1 MHGGWHGAR
10 VRRRLGLSACAA
22 ALAALTGVL
31 RFWWADAAT
40 EGVLVSAIGT
50 LVSVAALVADVLRG
64 DAEPVPRSAE
74 EDRRRAADALAEAV
88 REQWAAEARLRR
100 LQDPEPIEVDWAPAD
115 RRLADHPENV
125 RRGGRLPAPRAWR
138 VEDLAA
144 WFAGL
149 PGRRLVV
156 LGGPG
161 SGKSVLAMRF
171 VLARLAARRPGGPVP
186 VLFPLAGWDP
196 LRTGLRDWLADRL
209 AADYRPLG
217 TVLDGSRTL
226 ARSLL
231 DTGLVL
237 PVLDG
242 FDELARPAYG
252 EAVRRINA
260 ELDDDLPLL
269 LTSRRA
275 AWSAAVTDADVLT
288 AAEVVE
294 LLPLDLAQASA
305 HLERTARPLRTADG
319 VSGTAWTP
327 VLAELARRP
336 RSAPAR
342 VLTTPLMV
350 ALARAVYGDT
360 SRDPS
365 ELLDQERFASV
376 GAIEE
381 HLLGAFVPAAF
392 ADADPPAAADAER
405 RLTLLAR
412 ALHQRDTGRLAWW
425 ELEALLP
432 RTLRVF
438 GPGLLSMAV
447 LSALLLP
454 VTVTRAVHQLA
465 GVEDVLSLVATL
477 VGQTLGFAFGVARL
491 LPDGTGDPE
500 GGPAGGPDR
509 RFLLRQGLTV
519 VAVTGALWAAFAY
532 ADDLRF
538 GFRFGSVT
546 DGWLPDL
553 LGGTLFSLLFTL
565 FFGTAGL
572 SRRPVPL
579 GLPWSGAGE
588 RATARLCGAVLLL
601 GGAGTAGTVLLG
613 RTGDPWTVLV
623 GVTAAGA
630 GTALLVSAGR
640 RAGRESALPARPG
653 RLVRRFAAGMARGT
667 AVTLLTGVAACT
679 VAGLAATGVT
689 LLKSGA
695 GPGLAGRHID
705 GWRFTDHDGVRT
717 AALARPLRGTLLL
730 PGSGARPIAYPW
742 GVEPPDCTIPL
753 VPRRRCVPFHARET
767 VFESRGGEVTVRL
780 AAAAARPGAEPAGP
794 RSGGKVTV
802 AYAADLRSVLP
813 PEARD
818 WLAQGPA
825 ARFMA
830 RCLPPFVAAGVL
842 VGLVGGCVCG
852 IYRALSVPSDT
863 MRATG
868 PGSSLRTD
876 RTATFTR
883 GGVVALLVAGVCVPV
898 TLLPGDWGGLVHVG
912 TQLWLPLGTTAVA
925 LSAWGRLAV
934 ARVWLAVTGRLP
946 WRLMAFL
953 EDAHRRG
960 VLRRSGAYFE
970 FRHLRLQAHLAR
982 DGLPAAGPGAASA
995 DVPPRPR
1002 EAPGEPARER
1012 GDRPF
1017 G

>member
-1 MHGGWHGAR
+1 MHGGWQSAR

-22 ALAALTGVL
+22 ALAALTAVL
-31 RFWWADAAT
+31 RFSWDDAAT

-64 DAEPVPRSAE
+64 DADPAPRSAE

-100 LQDPEPIEVDWAPAD
+100 LQDPEPIEVGWAPAD

-125 RRGGRLPAPRAWR
+125 GRGDRLPAPRAWR

-196 LRTGLRDWLADRL
+196 RRTGLRDWLADRL

-217 TVLDGSRTL
+217 AVLDGSRTL

-252 EAVRRINA
+252 DAVRRINA

-275 AWSAAVTDADVLT
+275 AWSVAVADGDVLT
-288 AAEVVE
+288 AAEVIE

-319 VSGTAWTP
+319 APGTVWTP
-327 VLAELARRP
+327 VLRELARHP
-336 RSAPAR
+336 GSAPA
-342 VLTTPLMV
+342 LALATPLMV
-350 ALARAVYGDT
+350 TLARAVYGDT
-360 SRDPS
+360 SRNPS
-365 ELLDQERFASV
+365 ELLDRERFASV
-376 GAIEE
+376 GAVEE

-392 ADADPPAAADAER
+392 ADADPRAAADAVR

-412 ALHQRDTGRLAWW
+412 ELHRRDTGRLAWW
-425 ELEALLP
+425 ELESLLP
-432 RTLRVF
+432 RALRVF

-454 VTVTRAVHQLA
+454 VTVTRAVHRLT
-465 GVEDVLSLVATL
+465 GVEDVLSLVAAL

-491 LPDGTGDPE
+491 LPDGTGRPG
-500 GGPAGGPDR
+500 GGPAGEPDR
-509 RFLLRQGLTV
+509 RFLVRQGLTAV
-519 VAVTGALWAAFAY
+519 GVTGALWAGFAY

-553 LGGTLFSLLFTL
+553 LGGGLFSLLFTL

-613 RTGDPWTVLV
+613 RTGDPWTLLV
-623 GVTAAGA
+623 GLTAAGA
-630 GTALLVSAGR
+630 GTALLVSAGH
-640 RAGRESALPARPG
+640 RAGREGALPARPG
-653 RLVRRFAAGMARGT
+653 RVVGRFAAGMARGT
-667 AVTLLTGVAACT
+667 AVTLLTGVTACT

-695 GPGLAGRHID
+695 VPDLAGRQLD
-705 GWRFTDHDGVRT
+705 GWRFGERDGVRT
-717 AALARPLRGTLLL
+717 AATARPLRGTLLV

-742 GVEPPDCTIPL
+742 GAEPPDCTIPL
-753 VPRRRCVPFHARET
+753 VPERRCVVFRSPET
-767 VFESRGGEVTVRL
+767 AFESRGGVVTVRL
-780 AAAAARPGAEPAGP
+780 RLAGP
-794 RSGGKVTV
+794 SAGGRTTV

-813 PEARD
+813 PQARG

-825 ARFMA
+825 AAFAA
-830 RCLPPFVAAGVL
+830 RVLPPFVAAGVL

-852 IYRALSVPSDT
+852 VYRALSVPSDT

-868 PGSSLRTD
+868 PGSSLHTD
-876 RTATFTR
+876 RTASFTR
-883 GGVVALLVAGVCVPV
+883 GGVVALLVACVCVPV
-898 TLLPGDWGGLVHVG
+898 VLLPGDWGGLVHVG
-912 TQLWLPLGTTAVA
+912 TQLWLPMGATAVA
-925 LSAWGRLAV
+925 LGAWGRFAV
-934 ARVWLAVTGRLP
+934 ARVWLGATGRLP

-970 FRHLRLQAHLAR
+970 FRHLRLQSHLAH
-982 DGLPAAGPGAASA
+982 DGTPAGI
-995 DVPPRPR
+995 PPRPR
-1002 EAPGEPARER
+1002 EAPAGPVRES
-1012 GDRPF
+1012 GDRPR
-1017 G
+1017 

>member
-1 MHGGWHGAR
+1 MRGGWQSAR

-31 RFWWADAAT
+31 RFSWDDAAT

-50 LVSVAALVADVLRG
+50 MVSVAALVADVLRG
-64 DAEPVPRSAE
+64 DADPAPRSAD
-74 EDRRRAADALAEAV
+74 EDRLRAADALAEAV

-100 LQDPEPIEVDWAPAD
+100 LRDPEPIEVGWAPAD

-125 RRGGRLPAPRAWR
+125 GGGGLLPAPRAWR
-138 VEDLAA
+138 IEDLAA
-144 WFAGL
+144 WFAGF

-161 SGKSVLAMRF
+161 AGKSVLAMRF

-196 LRTGLRDWLADRL
+196 RHTGLRDWLADRL

-217 TVLDGSRTL
+217 AVLDGSRTL

-252 EAVRRINA
+252 DAVRRINA

-275 AWSAAVTDADVLT
+275 AWSAAVADCDVLT

-319 VSGTAWTP
+319 APGTVWTP
-327 VLAELARRP
+327 VLRELARRP
-336 RSAPAR
+336 GSAPAR
-342 VLTTPLMV
+342 ALTTPLMV
-350 ALARAVYGDT
+350 TLARAVYGDT

-376 GAIEE
+376 GAVEE

-392 ADADPPAAADAER
+392 ADADPRTATDAVR

-412 ALHQRDTGRLAWW
+412 ALHRRDTGRLAWW
-425 ELEALLP
+425 ELESLLP
-432 RTLRVF
+432 RALRVF

-447 LSALLLP
+447 LAALLVP
-454 VTVTRAVHQLA
+454 VTVTRAVHRLT
-465 GVEDVLSLVATL
+465 GVEDVLSLVAAL

-491 LPDGTGDPE
+491 LPDGPDRPG
-500 GGPAGGPDR
+500 GGPAGGGPDP
-509 RFLLRQGLTV
+509 RFLVRQGLTAV
-519 VAVTGALWAAFAY
+519 GVTGVLWAAFAY

-553 LGGTLFSLLFTL
+553 LGGGLFSLLFTL

-630 GTALLVSAGR
+630 GTALLVSATR
-640 RAGRESALPARPG
+640 RAGREGALPARPG
-653 RLVRRFAAGMARGT
+653 RVVRRFAAGLVRGT
-667 AVTLLTGVAACT
+667 AVTLLTGVTACT

-695 GPGLAGRHID
+695 APDLAGRHLD
-705 GWRFTDHDGVRT
+705 GWRFTERDGVRT
-717 AALARPLRGTLLL
+717 AATARPLRGTLLL
-730 PGSGARPIAYPW
+730 PGAGALPIAYPW
-742 GVEPPDCTIPL
+742 GAEPPDCTVPL
-753 VPRRRCVPFHARET
+753 VPERRCVAFRSRET
-767 VFESRGGEVTVRL
+767 EFESRAGAVTVRL
-780 AAAAARPGAEPAGP
+780 AGASAGG
-794 RSGGKVTV
+794 RATV

-813 PEARD
+813 PDARA
-818 WLAQGPA
+818 WLTQGPA
-825 ARFMA
+825 SAFAA

-852 IYRALSVPSDT
+852 VYRALSVPSDAL
-863 MRATG
+863 RATG
-868 PGSSLRTD
+868 PASSLRTD
-876 RTATFTR
+876 RTASFTR
-883 GGVVALLVAGVCVPV
+883 GGVVALLVACVCVPV
-898 TLLPGDWGGLVHVG
+898 VLLPGDWGGLVHVG
-912 TQLWLPLGTTAVA
+912 TQLWLPMGTTAVA
-925 LSAWGRLAV
+925 LSAWGRFAV
-934 ARVWLAVTGRLP
+934 ARVWLGVTGRLP

-970 FRHLRLQAHLAR
+970 FRHLRLQSHLAH
-982 DGLPAAGPGAASA
+982 DGTPGSGPGTTPA
-995 DVPPRPR
+995 DTPSLPR
-1002 EAPGEPARER
+1002 EAPEGPVRESD
-1012 GDRPF
+1012 DRPA
-1017 G
+1017 

>member
-1 MHGGWHGAR
+1 M
-10 VRRRLGLSACAA
+10 RRRLGLSACAA

-31 RFWWADAAT
+31 RFWWDDAAT

-64 DAEPVPRSAE
+64 DADPAPRSAD

-100 LQDPEPIEVDWAPAD
+100 LQDPEPIEVGWAPAD

-125 RRGGRLPAPRAWR
+125 GRGGRLPAPRAWR

-161 SGKSVLAMRF
+161 SGKSVLAVRF

-196 LRTGLRDWLADRL
+196 RHTGLRDWLADRL

-217 TVLDGSRTL
+217 AVLDGSRTL
-226 ARSLL
+226 ARGLL

-275 AWSAAVTDADVLT
+275 AWSAAVADGDVLT

-294 LLPLDLAQASA
+294 LRPLDLAQASA

-319 VSGTAWTP
+319 APGTVWTP
-327 VLAELARRP
+327 VLRELARRP

-342 VLTTPLMV
+342 ALTTPLMV
-350 ALARAVYGDT
+350 TLARAVYGDT

-365 ELLDQERFASV
+365 ELLDRERFASA
-376 GAIEE
+376 GAVEE

-392 ADADPPAAADAER
+392 ADTDPRTASDAVR

-412 ALHQRDTGRLAWW
+412 ALHRRDTGRLAWW
-425 ELEALLP
+425 ELESLLP
-432 RTLRVF
+432 RALRVF

-465 GVEDVLSLVATL
+465 GVEDVLSLVAAL

-491 LPDGTGDPE
+491 LPDGADGPD
-500 GGPAGGPDR
+500 GGPAGEPNR
-509 RFLLRQGLTV
+509 RFLVRQGLTV
-519 VAVTGALWAAFAY
+519 VGVTGALWAAVAY

-553 LGGTLFSLLFTL
+553 LGGALFSLLFTL

-588 RATARLCGAVLLL
+588 RATARLGGAVLLL

-630 GTALLVSAGR
+630 GTALLVSATR
-640 RAGRESALPARPG
+640 RAGREGALPARPG
-653 RLVRRFAAGMARGT
+653 RVVRRFAAGMVRGT
-667 AVTLLTGVAACT
+667 AVTLLTGVTACT
-679 VAGLAATGVT
+679 LAGLAATGVT

-695 GPGLAGRHID
+695 APDLAGRHLD
-705 GWRFTDHDGVRT
+705 GWRFTEHDGVRT
-717 AALARPLRGTLLL
+717 AATVRPVRGTLLL
-730 PGSGARPIAYPW
+730 PGAGARPIAYPR
-742 GVEPPDCTIPL
+742 GAEPPDCTIPL
-753 VPRRRCVPFHARET
+753 VPERRCVAFHSRET
-767 VFESRGGEVTVRL
+767 EFESRGGAVTVRL
-780 AAAAARPGAEPAGP
+780 AAAAARPAAHEPARSSARGP
-794 RSGGKVTV
+794 VTV
-802 AYAADLRSVLP
+802 AYAANLRSVLP
-813 PEARD
+813 PDARA
-818 WLAQGPA
+818 WLTQGPA
-825 ARFMA
+825 TAFAA
-830 RCLPPFVAAGVL
+830 RCLPPFVAAGAL

-868 PGSSLRTD
+868 PASSLRTD
-876 RTATFTR
+876 RTASFTR
-883 GGVVALLVAGVCVPV
+883 GGVVALLVACVCVPV

-925 LSAWGRLAV
+925 LSAWGRFAV
-934 ARVWLAVTGRLP
+934 ARVWLGVTGGLP

-970 FRHLRLQAHLAR
+970 FRHLRLQSHLAH
-982 DGLPAAGPGAASA
+982 DDIPASGPA
-995 DVPPRPR
+995 DAPPRPR
-1002 EAPGEPARER
+1002 EAPGEPAGERGER

-1017 G
+1017 R